1 MEVAIKKKEREIYE
15 KMFKDCTGE
24 LTDDKMEKLKQY
36 VTQLQNVNDNEFIK
50 CYCPSDFDL
59 MPECACLMN
68 CKECWYQEYK
78 END

>member
-15 KMFKDCTGE
+15 KMFEECTGE
-24 LTDDKMEKLKQY
+24 LTDEKMEKLNNYVKQLQY
-36 VTQLQNVNDNEFIK
+36 VNDSEFFR

-59 MPECACLMN
+59 MPECECPIN
-68 CKECWYQEYK
+68 CKYCWYQEYK